1 VVGDT
6 LLSGQFD
13 DVDQQKNSSNL
24 GMWAFL
30 ATEVMFFGGLFAA
43 YALYRSLYP
52 EAFAAASRHL
62 NVWAGAI
69 NTGVLLCSSLT
80 MAIAVHAAQT
90 REHAKVVR
98 FLLLTILFGTGFLG
112 IKAWEWYIDYTEHLI
127 PGINF
132 DWSHAERRGAEIA
145 DEPAEK
151 GEAPAGPRPTAGIPD
166 SRQTAEPQVEP
177 GRSPEPAAP
186 FAGKAQLFFC
196 LYFFMTGLHALHMV
210 IGLTLVAIMAW
221 LAHKRWFS
229 GGGET
234 QIEAMGL
241 YWHFVDV
248 VWVFLYPL
256 LYLIRVSS

>member
-1 VVGDT
+1 MHATQVGDT

-13 DVDQQKNSSNL
+13 DLDQQKNSSNL

-80 MAIAVHAAQT
+80 MAIAVHSAQT

-98 FLLLTILFGTGFLG
+98 FLLLTILFGSIFLG
-112 IKAWEWYIDYTEHLI
+112 IKAWEWSVDYKEHLI

-132 DWSHAERRGAEIA
+132 DWSKAESRGSE
-145 DEPAEK
+145 
-151 GEAPAGPRPTAGIPD
+151 EAAG
-166 SRQTAEPQVEP
+166 PQVEP
-177 GRSPEPAAP
+177 GTSPEPAAT

-210 IGLTLVAIMAW
+210 IGLTLVGIMAR

-234 QIEAMGL
+234 QIEVMGL

-256 LYLIRVSS
+256 LYLIRVSP